1 MNELLTSKSRYIC
14 MIKDFFQMNFYYI
27 LGKPSMIQRTTLY
40 VDKFNFETK
49 LFSDTLYCIYKCEV
63 SLELYTQELF
73 V

>member
-49 LFSDTLYCIYKCEV
+49 LFSDTL
-63 SLELYTQELF
+63 
-73 V
+73 